1 MFGGIGYL
9 LYLCSTKKGAK
20 LLTLK
25 GTNAKAPALVSQ
37 RTTGAHTKNNQRKGM
52 KTIQAEQ
59 TAYTTTY
66 AVAASWSGCTTIL
79 CNEIAYIDEDLMLN
93 TIGYECDEDT
103 DEYPEIYQYY
113 ITNCSDDLCEFLNE
127 HFGLMF
133 AYSEMLGLWVLLVD
147 HYGTGW
153 DYVAVDTDLP
163 AAAAP
168 LATRRIN

>member
-1 MFGGIGYL
+1 M
-9 LYLCSTKKGAK
+9 YLCSTKKGAK
-20 LLTLK
+20 LLTLN
-25 GTNAKAPALVSQ
+25 GTNVKAPRSFHNEQ
-37 RTTGAHTKNNQRKGM
+37 RGKLSNQRKGM
-52 KTIQAEQ
+52 ETIQTEQ

-168 LATRRIN
+168 LGTRRIN